1 MRPHRRLS
9 DVSNVSNVSIVT
21 RHSYISQGT
30 RHSNVSRNTHGLTQ
44 DELREAARQDREE
57 RAQRE
62 WERAA
67 ARRRIARRSI
77 RPRRPPREARRDPEQ
92 LPSGH
97 AMGLHNEAAGKPRAD
112 DGWRPWYREVGWWKK
127 KDAPAA
133 NAKQGSG
140 DATAKPSAASAHAI
154 RKHEMSLRDEL
165 LEKQQ
170 TLLELERLKA
180 HGAVL
185 TKGYSTTDPLQD
197 KQREIRRTLLREH
210 TAASLSGARSGATAL
225 NELARRDS
233 RMHKDLQKDRLDR
246 ERRVRELKADIERL
260 KIREAGGR
268 KTASPPAALPPD
280 RALHP
285 VRVVR
290 PAGARRVEAARPRSE
305 RPGRSERRAAV
316 AVGREAVGVGV
327 ICTL

>member
-67 ARRRIARRSI
+67 ARRRI
-77 RPRRPPREARRDPEQ
+77 REAQYKAEAAAEKARRDPEQ

-97 AMGLHNEAAGKPRAD
+97 AMGLHNDGAGKPRAD

-185 TKGYSTTDPLQD
+185 TKGYSTSDPLQD

-268 KTASPPAALPPD
+268 LPRRPPLS
-280 RALHP
+280 
-285 VRVVR
+285 R
-290 PAGARRVEAARPRSE
+290 PTEPFTRCVTFDPREHAELKRRVRDPNGRVDPNDVLRLRWGE
-305 RPGRSERRAAV
+305 R
-316 AVGREAVGVGV
+316 
-327 ICTL
+327 T

>member
-1 MRPHRRLS
+1 
-9 DVSNVSNVSIVT
+9 
-21 RHSYISQGT
+21 
-30 RHSNVSRNTHGLTQ
+30 
-44 DELREAARQDREE
+44 
-57 RAQRE
+57 
-62 WERAA
+62 
-67 ARRRIARRSI
+67 
-77 RPRRPPREARRDPEQ
+77 
-92 LPSGH
+92 
-97 AMGLHNEAAGKPRAD
+97 MGLHNEAAGKPRAD
-112 DGWRPWYREVGWWKK
+112 EGWRPWYREVGWWKK
-127 KDAPAA
+127 KDASAA

-210 TAASLSGARSGATAL
+210 TVASLSGARSGATAL

-246 ERRVRELKADIERL
+246 ERRVRELKATSSGSRSAA
-260 KIREAGGR
+260 AGNCP
-268 KTASPPAALPPD
+268 PPAAPPTEPFTRCVTFD
-280 RALHP
+280 
-285 VRVVR
+285 
-290 PAGARRVEAARPRSE
+290 PRGS
-305 RPGRSERRAAV
+305 PS
-316 AVGREAVGVGV
+316 
-327 ICTL
+327 